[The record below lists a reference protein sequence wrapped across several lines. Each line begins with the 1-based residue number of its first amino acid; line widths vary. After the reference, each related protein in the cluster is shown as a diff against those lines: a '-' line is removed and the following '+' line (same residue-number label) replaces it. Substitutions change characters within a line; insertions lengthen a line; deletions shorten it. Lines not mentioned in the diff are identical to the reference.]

1 MIEFNYDLDQILLDE
16 GFREKP
22 YRCTEDYLT
31 VGHGIN
37 LDAGITEEE
46 SKLIVLHRLKK
57 LDVSLQRNLDWYKTA
72 PSELQ
77 NVLCSMGYQLG
88 VSGLLKFKKAL
99 AAMEA
104 KDYETAAAELLD
116 SRWSRQTSLRAHRLA
131 DRVREL

>member
-1 MIEFNYDLDQILLDE
+1 MKNFNYDLDQILLDE

-57 LDVSLQRNLDWYKTA
+57 LDVALQRNLAFYKTA
-72 PSELQ
+72 PPELQ

-104 KDYETAAAELLD
+104 KDYEKAAEELLD
-116 SRWSRQTSLRAHRLA
+116 SKWARQTSLRANRLA